1 MKRAIS
7 QVPSP
12 SGSRYCQRRES
23 RRSVGKKSLMFEL
36 QESKI
41 KTARAGTT
49 HAAPRHGLESHQE
62 ITTIHA
68 LLLVPIKQVRW
79 NLALHPKVINK
90 PKLELECKERV
101 KKKWILKQDI
111 LKEAK
116 AVWFLQKES
125 KGQHAISNYRVKKS
139 Y

>member
-1 MKRAIS
+1 
-7 QVPSP
+7 
-12 SGSRYCQRRES
+12 
-23 RRSVGKKSLMFEL
+23 MFEV

-49 HAAPRHGLESHQE
+49 NAAPRHGLESHQE

-68 LLLVPIKQVRW
+68 LLLVAIKHVRW

-90 PKLELECKERV
+90 PKLELECKEKV

-116 AVWFLQKES
+116 AAWFLQKES
-125 KGQHAISNYRVKKS
+125 EGQRAISNYRVKKS

>member
-1 MKRAIS
+1 
-7 QVPSP
+7 
-12 SGSRYCQRRES
+12 
-23 RRSVGKKSLMFEL
+23 MFEV

-49 HAAPRHGLESHQE
+49 NAAPRYGLESHQE

-68 LLLVPIKQVRW
+68 LLSVAIKQVRW
-79 NLALHPKVINK
+79 NLVLHPKVINK
-90 PKLELECKERV
+90 PKLELECKEKV

-111 LKEAK
+111 LKEVR
-116 AVWFLQKES
+116 AVWFPQKES
-125 KGQHAISNYRVKKS
+125 EGQRAISNYRVKKS